1 MSESEALYPLSL
13 RSGARRAMEAMDGSK
28 KSREEVIE
36 PGVMETP
43 PGDES
48 AAQYP
53 KRLRGDDSPAM
64 DGNKKAGEMIEPGE
78 LEPLLSLFEP
88 GVMEPQ
94 PDDGRPSASGVIV
107 PQPDDADGRPA
118 AEGNKNPGEENVQQL

>member
-13 RSGARRAMEAMDGSK
+13 RSGARQAMEAMDESK

-64 DGNKKAGEMIEPGE
+64 DGNKKVGHP
-78 LEPLLSLFEP
+78 PLKLSYINVCRLRWKI
-88 GVMEPQ
+88 MERRLP
-94 PDDGRPSASGVIV
+94 R
-107 PQPDDADGRPA
+107 
-118 AEGNKNPGEENVQQL
+118 